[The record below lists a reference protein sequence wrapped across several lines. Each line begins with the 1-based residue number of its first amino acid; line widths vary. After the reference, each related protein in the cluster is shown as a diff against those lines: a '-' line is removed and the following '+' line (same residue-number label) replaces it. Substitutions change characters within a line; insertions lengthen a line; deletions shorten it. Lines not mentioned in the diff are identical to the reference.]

1 MSTERQKQAS
11 RANGSKSRGPST
23 PEGKRA
29 SSHNAEKH
37 GLLSGTIVLEGES
50 TDRFLD
56 LVAALHEEFQPQ
68 TPFEESLI
76 ENMAAARWR
85 QMRIWGM
92 EKAGMDHETRRQ
104 AAMSGSSASTS
115 ASGEDNATRAALA
128 FRALSDESRSLE
140 LIHRY
145 DTRYERQYYRAHRRF
160 LEVRDRRTPPSS
172 EPDCPSQH
180 PAEGAFPT
188 GSVQR
193 NAGPFILEMPA
204 PASPAETPATGKED
218 VLPNEPGKSLQTNRR
233 FCQQSAFIRKPNC
246 SLHAQCTRGFF
257 ERGKCWDGNSENAGS
272 AERIPTGISRI
283 TGLSIKS

>member
-1 MSTERQKQAS
+1 
-11 RANGSKSRGPST
+11 
-23 PEGKRA
+23 
-29 SSHNAEKH
+29 
-37 GLLSGTIVLEGES
+37 
-50 TDRFLD
+50 
-56 LVAALHEEFQPQ
+56 
-68 TPFEESLI
+68 
-76 ENMAAARWR
+76 
-85 QMRIWGM
+85 
-92 EKAGMDHETRRQ
+92 
-104 AAMSGSSASTS
+104 MSGSSASTS

-233 FCQQSAFIRKPNC
+233 SVSNLRSSASQTALSTRNAPEVSSSVGNVGTETVKMRAAP
-246 SLHAQCTRGFF
+246 RGFPQ
-257 ERGKCWDGNSENAGS
+257 EY
-272 AERIPTGISRI
+272 PLSRA
-283 TGLSIKS
+283 SR

>member
-56 LVAALHEEFQPQ
+56 LVADLHEEFQPQ

-104 AAMSGSSASTS
+104 AAMSDSS

-160 LEVRDRRTPPSS
+160 LEVRDRRTPPPN
-172 EPDCPSQH
+172 EPEPVSRR
-180 PAEGAFPT
+180 PGEGTFPT
-188 GSVQR
+188 EGTQSD
-193 NAGPFILEMPA
+193 AGPRILEMPA
-204 PASPAETPATGKED
+204 PKENVSAKRTRQVAANKPSRPSAICVHPHSPAAKTGF
-218 VLPNEPGKSLQTNRR
+218 PG
-233 FCQQSAFIRKPNC
+233 F
-246 SLHAQCTRGFF
+246 
-257 ERGKCWDGNSENAGS
+257 D
-272 AERIPTGISRI
+272 
-283 TGLSIKS
+283 LSICRVIDPDLTDGRRCSQPLAIPRL